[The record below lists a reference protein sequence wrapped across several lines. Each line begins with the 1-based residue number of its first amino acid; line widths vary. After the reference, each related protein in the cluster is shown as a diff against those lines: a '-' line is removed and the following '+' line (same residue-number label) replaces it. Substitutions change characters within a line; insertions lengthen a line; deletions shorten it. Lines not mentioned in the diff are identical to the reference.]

1 MTKRNEFM
9 TLSITF
15 HDYTTVATQHIPI
28 ELHDENGFFQLNPV
42 IMRRRD

>member
-15 HDYTTVATQHIPI
+15 HDYTTVVPQHIPI
-28 ELHDENGFFQLNPV
+28 ELQEKNGFFQLSPV